1 MRESVQWFVD
11 NYDKPGVVRGVK
23 PAAWMVYIY
32 TAAGHCYGFSR
43 QCCSMLKPLR

>member
-23 PAAWMVYIY
+23 DYHGDAPA
-32 TAAGHCYGFSR
+32 H
-43 QCCSMLKPLR
+43 K